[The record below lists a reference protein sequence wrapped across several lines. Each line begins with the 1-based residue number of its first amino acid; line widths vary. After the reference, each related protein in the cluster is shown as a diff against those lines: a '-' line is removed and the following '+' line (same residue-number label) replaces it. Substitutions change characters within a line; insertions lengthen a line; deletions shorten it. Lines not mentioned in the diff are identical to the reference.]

1 VDWLTDPFTS
11 YTFFGRAL
19 LVLVLAG
26 GICGALGAFVVV
38 RRMSY
43 IAHGLSHAVIGGA
56 AVAAVLDLHL
66 LLGAAAWAFLS
77 ALLIDRV
84 SRRRGLYPDTAIGIV
99 TTTSFAL
106 GIAVISA
113 VSGVRLNLESFLFGS
128 VLGVSGPDLVLA
140 GTVTVV
146 VAAVLFTRYRPLLF
160 TTFDPEV
167 AAAQGVPAGR
177 YQTLFALLL
186 TAGIVASMRVLGVL
200 LVAAAV
206 VVPPATARLLTDRF
220 ERLLPLAAGLG
231 AASAVPG
238 MYLSWYLDLA
248 SGPAVVLVQ
257 AAVLAAAWAWTAT
270 RERLG
275 AGART
280 GWPAGTAGT
289 TSAAGMGSADGTAG
303 AAGTDRTAGAAGA
316 TGTARP

>member
-1 VDWLTDPFTS
+1 MTWLTDPFTS
-11 YTFFGRAL
+11 YAFFGRAL

-26 GICGALGAFVVV
+26 GVCGALGAFVVV

-56 AVAAVLDLHL
+56 AVAAVLGVNL

-84 SRRRGLYPDTAIGIV
+84 ARRRGLYPDTAIGIV

-106 GIAVISA
+106 GIAIISS
-113 VSGVRLNLESFLFGS
+113 VREVRLNLESFLFGS
-128 VLGVSGPDLVLA
+128 VLGVTEPDLLLA
-140 GTVTVV
+140 AVVTAV
-146 VAAVLFTRYRPLLF
+146 VAAVLVARYRPLLF
-160 TTFDPEV
+160 TTFDPAV
-167 AAAQGVPAGR
+167 ATAQGVAAGR

-206 VVPPATARLLTDRF
+206 VIPPATARLLTDRF
-220 ERLLPLAAGLG
+220 DRLLPLAAVLG
-231 AASAVPG
+231 AGSALPG
-238 MYLSWYLDLA
+238 MYASWYLDLP

-257 AAVLAAAWAWTAT
+257 AAGLA
-270 RERLG
+270 L
-275 AGART
+275 AGS
-280 GWPAGTAGT
+280 W
-289 TSAAGMGSADGTAG
+289 S
-303 AAGTDRTAGAAGA
+303 A
-316 TGTARP
+316 TGEWLARVRSPA

>member
-1 VDWLTDPFTS
+1 MGWLTDPFTS
-11 YTFFGRAL
+11 YAFFGRAM

-26 GICGALGAFVVV
+26 GICGALGAYVVV

-56 AVAAVLDLHL
+56 AVAAVLKINL
-66 LLGAAAWAFLS
+66 LVGAAAWAFLS

-84 SRRRGLYPDTAIGIV
+84 GRRRGLYPDTAIGIV

-106 GIAVISA
+106 GIAIISS
-113 VSGVRLNLESFLFGS
+113 VREVRLNLESLLFGS
-128 VLGVSGPDLVLA
+128 VLGVTEPDLALA
-140 GTVTVV
+140 AVVSGV
-146 VAAVLFTRYRPLLF
+146 VAAVLVLRYRPLLF

-167 AAAQGVPAGR
+167 ASAHGVPVGR

-206 VVPPATARLLTDRF
+206 VIPPATARLLTDRF
-220 ERLLPLAAGLG
+220 ERVLPLAAGLG

-238 MYLSWYLDLA
+238 MYLSWYLDLP

-257 AAVLAAAWAWTAT
+257 AAGLALAGGGVAA
-270 RERLG
+270 RDRL
-275 AGART
+275 AVR
-280 GWPAGTAGT
+280 
-289 TSAAGMGSADGTAG
+289 SAA
-303 AAGTDRTAGAAGA
+303 
-316 TGTARP
+316 

>member
-1 VDWLTDPFTS
+1 VGWLTDPFTS
-11 YTFFGRAL
+11 YAFFGRAL

-26 GICGALGAFVVV
+26 GICGALGAYVVV

-56 AVAAVLDLHL
+56 AVAAVLKVNL
-66 LLGAAAWAFLS
+66 LLGAAVWAFLS

-84 SRRRGLYPDTAIGIV
+84 GRRRGLYPDTAIGIV

-106 GIAVISA
+106 GIAIISS
-113 VSGVRLNLESFLFGS
+113 VREVRLNLESLLFGS
-128 VLGVSGPDLVLA
+128 VLGVTEPDLALA
-140 GTVTVV
+140 AVVSGV
-146 VAAVLFTRYRPLLF
+146 VAAVLVLRYRPLLF

-167 AAAQGVPAGR
+167 ASAHGVPVGR

-206 VVPPATARLLTDRF
+206 VIPPATARLLTDRF
-220 ERLLPLAAGLG
+220 ERVLPLAAGLG
-231 AASAVPG
+231 AAAAVPG
-238 MYLSWYLDLA
+238 LYLSWYLDLP

-257 AAVLAAAWAWTAT
+257 AAGLALAGGWVAV
-270 RERLG
+270 RDRL
-275 AGART
+275 AVR
-280 GWPAGTAGT
+280 
-289 TSAAGMGSADGTAG
+289 SAA
-303 AAGTDRTAGAAGA
+303 
-316 TGTARP
+316 

>member
-1 VDWLTDPFTS
+1 VGWLTDPFTS
-11 YTFFGRAL
+11 YAFFGRAM

-26 GICGALGAFVVV
+26 GICGALGAYVVV

-56 AVAAVLDLHL
+56 AVAAVLKINL
-66 LLGAAAWAFLS
+66 LVGAAAWAFLS

-84 SRRRGLYPDTAIGIV
+84 GRRRGLYPDTAIGIV

-106 GIAVISA
+106 GIAIISS
-113 VSGVRLNLESFLFGS
+113 VRGVRLNLESFLFGS
-128 VLGVSGPDLVLA
+128 VLGVTEPDLVLA
-140 GTVTVV
+140 AVVSGV
-146 VAAVLFTRYRPLLF
+146 VAAVLVLRYRPLLF

-167 AAAQGVPAGR
+167 ASAHGVPVGR

-206 VVPPATARLLTDRF
+206 VIPPATARLLTDRF
-220 ERLLPLAAGLG
+220 ERVLPLAAGLG

-238 MYLSWYLDLA
+238 MYLSWYLDLP

-257 AAVLAAAWAWTAT
+257 AAGLALAGGGVAA
-270 RERLG
+270 RDRL
-275 AGART
+275 AVR
-280 GWPAGTAGT
+280 
-289 TSAAGMGSADGTAG
+289 SAA
-303 AAGTDRTAGAAGA
+303 
-316 TGTARP
+316 